1 MKSEFFPK
9 SRAKRT
15 SPGRKF
21 RGAVTPERLKL
32 AKDPRFLLDRGL
44 NPRGDTG
51 VVIMNRAHKYLL
63 VSLLDA
69 LLEVCDMH

>member
-1 MKSEFFPK
+1 MKSEFVPK

-15 SPGRKF
+15 SPGRKV

-44 NPRGDTG
+44 NLRGDTG
-51 VVIMNRAHKYLL
+51 ENTFVLL
-63 VSLLDA
+63 MQLLLF
-69 LLEVCDMH
+69 LLRG